1 MIDRMKFKLTWGFLH
16 KLIGLIVFVLLIQP
30 LMTSQTYSVTGNEGY
45 VKPQYLVLSERN
57 SDYLKVQGH
66 FVSEFRRAGFEVITK
81 SEMQR
86 LIRKDAKIIALAN
99 MFATSS
105 ERIDEQEMMLR
116 ARKASINIYD
126 FDKFALKTLIE
137 RGLVVETEEMVE
149 LKYRT
154 KSVTYYQ
161 WQEGSEVPLPGLE
174 DENTFHQL
182 SYNYRYRDSFSC
194 GRTLSSIH
202 GSVNEVSGGQN
213 KLLFRFEFSQ
223 PQLGG
228 RCLSEIILQ
237 LMKRMIPID
246 TPSAN
251 NQQEDAWELDFHW
264 KGDTLEMKAISTI
277 LMVPKPGKDCQDVEG
292 SAMTDQLSL
301 GLLGVY
307 DVIDRSA
314 FETIMDEQHF
324 SLQGLVRDA
333 DLIEAGELAGA
344 EGILTV
350 QTMCLS
356 DHNILK
362 AKLISVSS
370 SVVLW
375 SAILTDYRKIRDIK
389 SISDRV
395 VDTIEGL

>member
-1 MIDRMKFKLTWGFLH
+1 M
-16 KLIGLIVFVLLIQP
+16 
-30 LMTSQTYSVTGNEGY
+30 
-45 VKPQYLVLSERN
+45 
-57 SDYLKVQGH
+57 
-66 FVSEFRRAGFEVITK
+66 
-81 SEMQR
+81 
-86 LIRKDAKIIALAN
+86 
-99 MFATSS
+99 
-105 ERIDEQEMMLR
+105 
-116 ARKASINIYD
+116 
-126 FDKFALKTLIE
+126 
-137 RGLVVETEEMVE
+137 
-149 LKYRT
+149 
-154 KSVTYYQ
+154 
-161 WQEGSEVPLPGLE
+161 
-174 DENTFHQL
+174 
-182 SYNYRYRDSFSC
+182 
-194 GRTLSSIH
+194 
-202 GSVNEVSGGQN
+202 
-213 KLLFRFEFSQ
+213 LFRFEFSQ

-314 FETIMDEQHF
+314 FETIMDEQQF

-395 VDTIEGL
+395 VETIEGL